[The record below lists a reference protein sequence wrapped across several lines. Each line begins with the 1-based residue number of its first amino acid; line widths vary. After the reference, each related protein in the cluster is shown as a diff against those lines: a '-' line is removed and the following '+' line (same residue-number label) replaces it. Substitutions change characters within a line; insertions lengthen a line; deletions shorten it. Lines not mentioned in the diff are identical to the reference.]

1 MQKGVEA
8 SIIYLYIL
16 VYRDII
22 LFTTDFSYLRRY
34 TWMST
39 HKRVNQMAHLKQKQI
54 SDNSC
59 KAIIIDTI
67 LESIQPLTQTE
78 LSNEITS
85 IFHILV
91 SRERLNQLIN
101 DLCSEGIIY
110 FDSEDRIRL
119 VAVKEA
125 EYLNAKVQET
135 NLRQEATMRWI
146 AYLRTDREVSV
157 QLETALTQ
165 ALPIFLRSLFVK
177 HGVSSY
183 ELLTT
188 SERTTIFNLNEIAT
202 NVSKQFEEDLQGEI
216 ESLLP
221 SIFQALDQH
230 KVIEYL
236 THSID
241 KAVGYISE
249 VISGENLAHI
259 KSALK
264 DLTIYLDTNTIYRL
278 LNLQGQPR
286 YESIR
291 ETLTFCVTNGIQLK
305 VSAQTQKELSAR
317 LKFDAKVLIQFPT
330 TTNLA
335 RAGYKYR
342 TSDNYVSTYWRQART
357 SHISVEDFIAF
368 YQNYDVLLEA
378 EQIILEKI
386 EVDEEA
392 LIDNA
397 RCLYEKM
404 SLRDP
409 YHEKSDSGLWH
420 DAYNLAYVQK
430 MQKADAKTAIDT
442 QCLFLTTDQAL
453 TDFQREDHELK
464 EHPPIVISPSQ
475 LLQLF
480 SFSTPDS
487 GYEETFIKFF
497 ASSSLGRSFEYSNN
511 DIQEILSRISHYQ
524 GVSPEIAERV
534 LSRQLLNSR
543 YKTTASD
550 EEKEEIIYNSIS
562 EELLKELNQ
571 TKEQV
576 SALTTENTQLTDE
589 RKAAVD
595 LIAKNEELFS
605 KEKLRLQEEAAKT
618 QRQLQEEANAR
629 RHAEAETA
637 KTNQQLQE
645 ETTARRYAEE
655 KARNSAKYSE
665 AQEKLYVDEKW
676 NKWKRSHLWMFWLS
690 IIATAVIV
698 LISVYLWYRTKD
710 TGYFG
715 ILGALA
721 IPILVLPFGCK
732 VFSAGAKSEIRQKYL
747 DDYRDKLGGTNQQS

>member
-1 MQKGVEA
+1 
-8 SIIYLYIL
+8 
-16 VYRDII
+16 
-22 LFTTDFSYLRRY
+22 
-34 TWMST
+34 MST

-67 LESIQPLTQTE
+67 LESVQPLTQSE
-78 LSNEITS
+78 LSSEITS

-91 SRERLNQLIN
+91 SPERLNQLIN
-101 DLCSEGIIY
+101 GLCSEGVIY
-110 FDSEDRIRL
+110 FDIGERIRL
-119 VAVKEA
+119 VPIKEVEFNKA
-125 EYLNAKVQET
+125 RMQET
-135 NLRQEATMRWI
+135 ILRQEATKLWI
-146 AYLRTDREVSV
+146 SYLRTDREVST

-183 ELLTT
+183 ELLTV
-188 SERTTIFNLNEIAT
+188 SEGTTNFDLKEIASS
-202 NVSKQFEEDLQGEI
+202 VSKQFDDGVQCEVEA
-216 ESLLP
+216 LLP
-221 SIFQALDQH
+221 TVFHALHQP

-249 VISGENLAHI
+249 VISDENLAHI
-259 KSALK
+259 KAALK
-264 DLTIYLDTNTIYRL
+264 NLTIYLDTNTIYRL
-278 LNLQGQPR
+278 LNLQGQTR

-291 ETLTFCVTNGIQLK
+291 ETLNFCISNGIKLK

-335 RAGYKYR
+335 RAGYRYR
-342 TSDNYVSTYWRQART
+342 TSDNYVSTYWRQAQT
-357 SHISVEDFIAF
+357 THVSVDDFIAF

-392 LIDNA
+392 LIENA
-397 RCLYEKM
+397 LCLYEKM

-453 TDFQREDHELK
+453 TNFQREDYELK
-464 EHPPIVISPSQ
+464 DYPPIVISPSQ

-497 ASSSLGRSFEYSNN
+497 ASSSLGRTFEYSND

-524 GVSPEIAERV
+524 GVSPDIAERV

-543 YKTTASD
+543 YKSTASD

-562 EELLKELNQ
+562 EELLKELDQ

-576 SALTTENTQLTDE
+576 SALTTEKTQLIDDH
-589 RKAAVD
+589 KAAVD
-595 LIAKNEELFS
+595 LIAKNEELFA
-605 KEKLRLQEEAAKT
+605 KEKLKLQEEAAKS
-618 QRQLQEEANAR
+618 
-629 RHAEAETA
+629 
-637 KTNQQLQE
+637 NQQLQE
-645 ETTARRYAEE
+645 ETNARRHAEDQ
-655 KARNSAKYSE
+655 AQNATKYSA

-676 NKWKRSHLWMFWLS
+676 RKWERIHLWMLWLS
-690 IIATAVIV
+690 IVATAVIV

-721 IPILVLPFGCK
+721 IPLLVLPFGLK
-732 VFSAGAKSEIRQKYL
+732 VYSAGVKSEIRQKFL
-747 DDYRDKLGGTNQQS
+747 DDYRNKLGKTK